1 VSEEVVDLEV
11 GMEVVVEEEG
21 AVVSGVGMAAVAE
34 DGAAA
39 AWAAAVAEEVGG
51 VCQRARPMPL

>member
-1 VSEEVVDLEV
+1 MDLEV